1 VASPDDLD
9 RLQRIIDR
17 SAATAGP
24 ALRRN
29 FGDAGWRMTAEESVA
44 FWGGTRMAAVS
55 TVSASGRVH
64 AAPLEV
70 SLIGSQFHV
79 PTFGDSVR
87 LADHR
92 ANARCAITAWDDAY
106 RAVIVYGR
114 VDSLP
119 AGQPPAMVNVV
130 VRPTRIYGIRPP
142 PGHHAALDFNLT

>member
-1 VASPDDLD
+1 
-9 RLQRIIDR
+9 
-17 SAATAGP
+17 
-24 ALRRN
+24 
-29 FGDAGWRMTAEESVA
+29 MTADELVA
-44 FWGGTRMAAVS
+44 FWGGIRMAAVS

-92 ANARCAITAWDDAY
+92 ANARCAITAWDDTY
-106 RAVIVYGR
+106 RAVIAYGR

-119 AGQPPAMVNVV
+119 AGQRPRWSTSWSAPPASTASG
-130 VRPTRIYGIRPP
+130 RHPATTRR
-142 PGHHAALDFNLT
+142 LTST